1 MADAALFIGFGEV
14 VRGREK
20 RALRIYE
27 DGMKY
32 WSGLQSEGKISSF
45 DVTLLGPH
53 AHLNGFILA
62 RGSEEQ
68 LDAVRHSKEFRRQM
82 ARTRLI
88 VDQVVVAEAFVGDSI
103 GQYLAEYQE
112 EVDHLD

>member
-27 DGMKY
+27 DSMEY
-32 WSGLQSEGKISSF
+32 WGGLQKEGKIASF

-53 AHLNGFILA
+53 AHLNGFIVV
-62 RGSEEQ
+62 RGTDEQ
-68 LDAVRHSKEFRRQM
+68 LDAVRHTKEFRRQM

-88 VDQVVVAEAFVGDSI
+88 VDQMVIAEAFVGP
-103 GQYLAEYQE
+103 QLAEFMNQYQE
-112 EVDHLD
+112 EVDQLD